1 MMQDIKIYFAR
12 RAKDKAYK
20 NMREHTT
27 LQTILA
33 YSMANKKWYDLKYP
47 DTIQLAW

>member
-1 MMQDIKIYFAR
+1 MINAIKIYFAK

-27 LQTILA
+27 LHTILI
-33 YSMANKKWYDLKYP
+33 YSNANKKWYGLKYP
-47 DTIQLAW
+47 DAIQPAW

>member
-1 MMQDIKIYFAR
+1 MLNAIKIYFAK

-27 LQTILA
+27 IHTIVA
-33 YSMANKKWYDLKYP
+33 YSTANKTWYELKYP
-47 DTIQLAW
+47 NAIKLAW